1 MELVGL
7 NESRRREDLEPVG
20 GMHELELAIGRLGR
34 ALENECATA
43 AAPSSSRPDIH
54 GAAVRIDVLPG
65 GGLHHESHEVKF
77 RLPTVRDRARAV
89 VIGGGVGGCSILYWL
104 ARLGWDDVVLV
115 ERAELTSGST
125 FHSAG
130 LVGQLRS
137 TLSLTKMMTASVDL
151 YRSLEE
157 EVGLETGWHEVG
169 SLRLASSP
177 ERMEEIA
184 RQAGWAKTFGLPL
197 ELVSPA
203 EAQEL
208 FPPMTTD
215 GVLGAAFLPTDGY
228 IDPSQ
233 LTLALAEGARRRG
246 AEINQGTRV
255 TGIRLDHGRV
265 AAVETDRG
273 DIETEIVVNA
283 GGMYA
288 REIGALAGVNVPIVP
303 MAHEYLITKPAGLPL
318 AMPTMRDPSLLV
330 YFRPESGG
338 LIMGG
343 YERHCA
349 PWALDGIPAD
359 FNSRLLDED
368 WPRFEEL
375 MENAVV
381 RVPALAEME
390 VVKLI
395 NGPEAFTPDG
405 EFILGPSDVR
415 GFWLAA
421 GFCAH
426 GLAGAGGMGK
436 LVAEWIVDGT
446 PSLDVWHMDSRRF
459 GTAYRSPEYTL
470 SRTKE
475 IYETYYDVK
484 YPGHERSAGRPLRV
498 SPAYARLEELGAAFG
513 EKSGWERANWFEPNA
528 ARGDESLRPR
538 GWAGKLWSPAIGGEH
553 VACRESAALFD
564 ETSFA
569 KLEVS
574 GDASADFLE
583 RLCSNRV
590 ARDVGQVTYTQMLN
604 AKGGI
609 ECDFTVTRLGEDRF
623 RIVTGTAFG
632 QHDLAWLLQHAPDD
646 GSVHVAD
653 VTSQYACYGL
663 WGPQAREI
671 LQPLTTTDLSN
682 EAFPYMRARELAI
695 GRVPCLALRVTYVG
709 ELGWE
714 LYCRAEFGLA
724 LWDTIW
730 EAGRDHGLV
739 AGGYKAIDSLRLEKG
754 YRVWGADITPEDTPF
769 EAGLGFAVKLDKG
782 EFIGRDALVGTREP
796 ERLLRCLTLDDSRAV
811 ALGSEPVRVGGE
823 LVGRVTSGGYGYT
836 VGRSIAYAYLPN
848 DLDVGTNVEVEIFGE
863 WVPGVVADEPLF
875 DPRGE
880 RIRA

>member
-1 MELVGL
+1 M
-7 NESRRREDLEPVG
+7 
-20 GMHELELAIGRLGR
+20 
-34 ALENECATA
+34 
-43 AAPSSSRPDIH
+43 
-54 GAAVRIDVLPG
+54 
-65 GGLHHESHEVKF
+65 
-77 RLPTVRDRARAV
+77 RDRARAV
-89 VIGGGVGGCSILYWL
+89 VIGGGVGGCSVLYWL

-137 TLSLTKMMTASVDL
+137 TLALTRMMMASVDL

-157 EVGLETGWHEVG
+157 EVGLETGWREVG

-177 ERMEEIA
+177 ERMEEIS

-197 ELVSPA
+197 ELISPA
-203 EAQEL
+203 EAQER
-208 FPPMTTD
+208 FPPMRTE
-215 GVLGAAFLPTDGY
+215 GVLGAAYLPTDGY

-233 LTLALAEGARRRG
+233 LTFALAEGARRRG
-246 AEINQGTRV
+246 AEIVTGTRV
-255 TGIRLDHGRV
+255 TAVSVERGRV
-265 AAVETDRG
+265 TGVETNRG
-273 DIETEIVVNA
+273 TIESEVVVDA

-303 MAHEYLITKPAGLPL
+303 MAHEYLVAKPSGLPL
-318 AMPTMRDPSLLV
+318 DMPTMRDPSLLV

-343 YERHCA
+343 YERRCA
-349 PWALDGIPAD
+349 PWGLEGIPAD

-375 MENAVV
+375 MQNAVV
-381 RVPALAEME
+381 RVPSLAEME
-390 VVKLI
+390 VVKLV

-405 EFILGPSDVR
+405 EFILGPSEVR
-415 GFWLAA
+415 GFWIAA

-436 LVAEWIVDGT
+436 LVGEWIVEGT

-459 GTAYRSPEYTL
+459 GAAYRSQAYTL
-470 SRTKE
+470 ARTKE
-475 IYETYYDVK
+475 IYETYYDVT

-498 SPAYARLEELGAAFG
+498 SPTYGRLQELGAAFG

-528 ARGDESLRPR
+528 VRGDASLRPR
-538 GWAGKLWSPAIGGEH
+538 GWAGKHWSPAVGAEH
-553 VACRESAALFD
+553 AACRDGAAIFD
-564 ETSFA
+564 ESSFA
-569 KLEVS
+569 KILVA
-574 GDASADFLE
+574 GDGAVELLE
-583 RLCSNRV
+583 RLCANRV

-604 AKGGI
+604 PRGGI
-609 ECDFTVTRLGEDRF
+609 ECDFTVARLAEDRF

-632 QHDLAWLLQHAPDD
+632 QHDLAWILQHVPAD
-646 GSVHVAD
+646 GSVQVED
-653 VTSQYACYGL
+653 ETSAYACLGL
-663 WGPQAREI
+663 WGPRARDI

-682 EAFPYMRARELAI
+682 DAFPYMQARELAI
-695 GRVPCLALRVTYVG
+695 GHVPCLALRVTYVG

-714 LYCRAEFGLA
+714 LYCRSEFALA

-730 EAGRDHGLV
+730 EAGREQELV
-739 AGGYKAIDSLRLEKG
+739 PAGYKAIDSLRLEKG

-769 EAGLGFAVKLDKG
+769 EAGLGFAVKIDKG
-782 EFIGRDALVGTREP
+782 EFVGRQALVEAGEP
-796 ERLLRCLTLDDSRAV
+796 DRLLRCLTLDDPRAI
-811 ALGSEPVRVGGE
+811 ALASEPVRVGDD
-823 LVGRVTSGGYGYT
+823 LAGRVTSGGYGYT
-836 VGRSIAYAYLPN
+836 LAKSIAYAYLPTEH
-848 DLDVGTNVEVEIFGE
+848 DVGTEVAVEIFGE
-863 WVPGVVADEPLF
+863 WVPGVIADEPLF
-875 DPRGE
+875 DPTGE

>member
-1 MELVGL
+1 
-7 NESRRREDLEPVG
+7 
-20 GMHELELAIGRLGR
+20 
-34 ALENECATA
+34 
-43 AAPSSSRPDIH
+43 
-54 GAAVRIDVLPG
+54 
-65 GGLHHESHEVKF
+65 
-77 RLPTVRDRARAV
+77 V

-157 EVGLETGWHEVG
+157 EVGLETGWREVG

-177 ERMEEIA
+177 ERMEEIS

-203 EAQEL
+203 DAQEL
-208 FPPMTTD
+208 FPPMTAD

-246 AEINQGTRV
+246 AEINRGTRV
-255 TGIRLDHGRV
+255 TGMRLDHGRV

-288 REIGALAGVNVPIVP
+288 SEIGALAGVNVPIVP

-349 PWALDGIPAD
+349 PWALEGIPAD

-381 RVPALAEME
+381 RVPSLAEME

-415 GFWLAA
+415 GFWVAA

-436 LVAEWIVDGT
+436 LVAEWIVEGT

-459 GTAYRSPEYTL
+459 GTAYRSPEYTV

-553 VACRESAALFD
+553 LACRESAALFD

-574 GDASADFLE
+574 GEASADFLE
-583 RLCSNRV
+583 RLCANRV
-590 ARDVGQVTYTQMLN
+590 ARGVGQVTYTQMLN

-646 GSVHVAD
+646 GAVHVAD

-682 EAFPYMRARELAI
+682 VAFPYMRARELAL

-730 EAGRDHGLV
+730 EAGRDRGLV

-769 EAGLGFAVKLDKG
+769 EAGLDFAVKLDK
-782 EFIGRDALVGTREP
+782 EAFIGREALIGAREP
-796 ERLLRCLTLDDSRAV
+796 HRLLRCLTLDDSRAV